1 MEESGQKLYD
11 NGGIYHGFQIWLNLP
26 GKYKFVD
33 PTTNVYHP
41 DKMGSV
47 ETKDYSATVVLGE
60 LNGAKSK
67 IETLFP
73 VFYYHIKIKP
83 NGTLTVPT
91 EPLHNAFVYVINGK
105 VEAEGKKSINAN
117 QVILYQ
123 RGDSEINLFAAEG
136 AELLVCGG
144 VPHNEPVYA
153 YGPFVM
159 NNEEQIR
166 KCFLDYQSGRMGN
179 PELVN
184 GH

>member
-26 GKYKFVD
+26 GKHKFVE
-33 PTTNVYHP
+33 PTTDVHHP
-41 DKMGSV
+41 DKMAET
-47 ETKDYSATVVLGE
+47 ETKDFSAKIVLGE

-73 VFYYHIKIKP
+73 VFYYHITIKP
-83 NGTLTVPT
+83 DGKLIVPT
-91 EPLHNAFVYVINGK
+91 EANHNAFVYVIKGK
-105 VEAEGKKSINAN
+105 VEAEGRKAVNAN
-117 QVILYQ
+117 QVILYK
-123 RGDSEINLFAAEG
+123 RGESDVNLYTPEG
-136 AELLVCGG
+136 AEILMCGG
-144 VPHNEPVYA
+144 QPHNEPVYA

-166 KCFLDYQSGRMGN
+166 KCFMDYQSGRMGN

-184 GH
+184 AQ